1 MIFIL
6 TGCFILLD
14 FATGLIK
21 AFKKKEYNSSIMR
34 EGLFHK
40 TGSII
45 VIVFGALVDYAQGFL
60 DLGVNVPVAMSLC
73 VYIVL
78 MEVGS
83 IIENLCMINPRIIPN
98 KLQSYFHKLNNEE
111 VKKEVDK
118 DENSQGKKR

>member
-1 MIFIL
+1 MIFII

-14 FATGLIK
+14 FITGLIK

-40 TGSII
+40 AGSVI

-83 IIENLCMINPRIIPN
+83 IIENVCMINPRIIPN
-98 KLQSYFHKLNNEE
+98 KLQSYFHKLNTEE

-118 DENSQGKKR
+118 DDNSQGKKG

>member
-111 VKKEVDK
+111 VKKEDEK
-118 DENSQGKKR
+118 DDNSQGKEG